1 MRYPG
6 SLAMLD
12 SLFLMR
18 LSRLPVLLSILEV
31 LVAAQ
36 APHEPHKPV
45 VEPRASSRANIILI
59 TVDTTRADRM
69 GFLGSTRGLT
79 PNLDAVANDGT
90 AFTRAYSH
98 VPLTTASHA
107 TILTGT
113 YPQYNHV
120 NDFGVPLAA
129 GLPFLPD
136 ILRQHGYKTA
146 AFVGSLIL
154 DPIAGTAPGFDR
166 GFDLYDAGF
175 RIKTARDNRY
185 DTIERRAGDVVGH
198 ALAWLKTRPADA
210 PPFFLWVH
218 LYDPHDPYDPP
229 EPFKSRFA
237 DPYDGEI
244 AYADAM
250 LGKLFAALKADGLYQ
265 DALIAM
271 MADHGEAF
279 GEHGERTH
287 GIFLYDETIH
297 VPLLIKLP
305 GARCA
310 APKEGARSERAAAAL
325 TRCSY
330 TNPSESD
337 GRVGLVDVAPTVLD
351 IVGIEIPKEMQ
362 GQSLVSAM
370 RLDALNSPSPI
381 QGAAGQGAGRPGRD
395 RAIYSETDYPHR
407 AFKWSSLRALRSGKY
422 LAIEGPKRELYDQT
436 SDPKA
441 MNNMASSSTAI
452 AATLIGEAE
461 KFRQQT
467 SADLS
472 QAAKLDAGQAEKLR
486 ALGYV
491 GGDSGPGHEGKIGG
505 TDPKDR
511 IEVANLMHDGML
523 EVEQGDYQNA
533 ISKLERV
540 LQTEP
545 DSAIA
550 YVQLGTAWTRLRN
563 YEKALPI
570 LQKAVELKAD
580 SGLAQYE
587 LGLALYETGSW
598 KEAAPQFEQAV
609 ARSPRWADAHFSL
622 AAVYARID
630 RVPDAM
636 QELDQALALN
646 PAFYRANLLRG
657 RLLSLLGRPAE
668 ALPNLQKAVSVEP
681 NSREAHLFLADVY
694 GQLGRSKEEKVERAK
709 AEKVQNPEVR

>member
-1 MRYPG
+1 
-6 SLAMLD
+6 
-12 SLFLMR
+12 MR
-18 LSRLPVLLSILEV
+18 LFRFLGIPLLAVCGWSIAQQASPPKSV
-31 LVAAQ
+31 TTNKAVAHQNARH
-36 APHEPHKPV
+36 P
-45 VEPRASSRANIILI
+45 NIILI

-79 PNLDAVANDGT
+79 PNLDAVARDGT
-90 AFTRAYSH
+90 AFTRAYAH

-129 GLPFLPD
+129 GLPYLPD
-136 ILRQHGYKTA
+136 LLHHEGYKTA

-175 RIKTARDNRY
+175 RIKTAKDDRY
-185 DTIERRAGDVVGH
+185 KTIERRGGEVVAH
-198 ALAWLKTRPADA
+198 ALAWLKTRPANA

-229 EPFKSRFA
+229 EPYKSKSA

-250 LGKLFAALKADGLYQ
+250 LGKLFAALKTVGLYQ
-265 DALIAM
+265 SALIAM

-305 GARCA
+305 GTAGSSVKPDRRSTP
-310 APKEGARSERAAAAL
+310 APRKPAPRKIEA
-325 TRCSY
+325 
-330 TNPSESD
+330 
-337 GRVGLVDVAPTVLD
+337 RVGLVDVTPTILEVA
-351 IVGIEIPKEMQ
+351 GIAIPKE
-362 GQSLVSAM
+362 
-370 RLDALNSPSPI
+370 I
-381 QGAAGQGAGRPGRD
+381 QGESLLQAIKSGASGKNANRP
-395 RAIYSETDYPHR
+395 IYSETDYPHR
-407 AFKWSSLRALRSGKY
+407 AFKWSSLRALRTEKY
-422 LAIEGPKRELYDQT
+422 LAIEAPRPELYDQT
-436 SDPKA
+436 DDPKA
-441 MNNMASSSTAI
+441 TKNLASSAP
-452 AATLIGEAE
+452 AVANTLIAQAE
-461 KFRQQT
+461 TFRQQT
-467 SADLS
+467 AAELAT
-472 QAAKLDAGQAEKLR
+472 AAKLDPSQAEKLR
-486 ALGYV
+486 SLGYI
-491 GGDSGPGHEGKIGG
+491 GGDSGAGHEGKIGG
-505 TDPKDR
+505 IDPKDR
-511 IEVANLMHDGML
+511 IEVANLMHDGIL
-523 EVEQGDYQNA
+523 EVEQGEYQSA
-533 ISKLERV
+533 ISKLEQV
-540 LQTEP
+540 IKTEP

-550 YVQLGTAWTRLRN
+550 YVQLGTAWTRLKD
-563 YEKALPI
+563 YQKALPI

-587 LGLALYETGSW
+587 LGLALFETGNW

-622 AAVYARID
+622 ASVYARID
-630 RVPDAM
+630 RVPEAM

-646 PAFYRANLLRG
+646 PNHYRANLLRG
-657 RLLSLLGRPAE
+657 RLLSLLGKPDE
-668 ALPNLQKAVSVEP
+668 ALPNLHKAAEVEP
-681 NSREAHLFLADVY
+681 TSREAHQFLADAY
-694 GQLGRSKEEKVERAK
+694 AQLGRSAEEKQERIRAENAK
-709 AEKVQNPEVR
+709 PAEH

>member
-1 MRYPG
+1 MRFFRLLG
-6 SLAMLD
+6 ILLLA
-12 SLFLMR
+12 SGGCCGAQQVR
-18 LSRLPVLLSILEV
+18 IAHNT
-31 LVAAQ
+31 AAGRSAALHTIPPSTQ
-36 APHEPHKPV
+36 HPNV
-45 VEPRASSRANIILI
+45 ILI

-79 PNLDAVANDGT
+79 PNLDAMARDGT

-129 GLPFLPD
+129 GLPYLPD
-136 ILRQHGYKTA
+136 ILHEHGYRTA

-166 GFDLYDAGF
+166 GFDVYDAGF
-175 RIKTARDNRY
+175 RIKTAKDNRY
-185 DTIERRAGDVVGH
+185 DTVERRAGVVVAH
-198 ALAWLKTRPADA
+198 ALAWLKKRPAVA

-229 EPFKSRFA
+229 EPYKSKFA

-250 LGKLFAALKADGLYQ
+250 LGKLFAALKATELYQ
-265 DALIAM
+265 GSVIAM

-287 GIFLYDETIH
+287 GMFLYDETIH

-305 GARCA
+305 GSAVRT
-310 APKEGARSERAAAAL
+310 PKHKQKSE
-325 TRCSY
+325 
-330 TNPSESD
+330 
-337 GRVGLVDVAPTVLD
+337 GRVGLVDVTPTILEVT
-351 IVGIEIPKEMQ
+351 GIPIPKEIQ
-362 GQSLVSAM
+362 GQSLLGAM
-370 RLDALNSPSPI
+370 QSETAGARGVDRPI
-381 QGAAGQGAGRPGRD
+381 DRP
-395 RAIYSETDYPHR
+395 IYSETDYPHR
-407 AFKWSSLRALRSGKY
+407 AFQWSSVRALRTGKY
-422 LAIEGPKRELYDQT
+422 LTIEAPKRELYDQV

-441 MNNMASSSTAI
+441 LNNLAPNSPAVTD
-452 AATLIGEAE
+452 TLVAEAE
-461 KFRQQT
+461 LFRQRT
-467 SADLS
+467 SADLAA
-472 QAAKLDAGQAEKLR
+472 AAKLDPEQAEKLR

-491 GGDSGPGHEGKIGG
+491 GGESGPGHEGKIGG
-505 TDPKDR
+505 IDPKDR
-511 IEVANLMHDGML
+511 IEIANLMHYGIL
-523 EVEQGDYQNA
+523 EVEQGEYESA
-533 ISKLERV
+533 IRKLERV
-540 LQTEP
+540 IQSEP

-550 YVQLGTAWTRLRN
+550 HVQLGTAWTRLKD

-570 LQKAVELKAD
+570 LQKAIALKAD

-587 LGLALYETGSW
+587 LGLALFETGNW
-598 KEAAPQFEQAV
+598 KEAAPQFEQVV

-630 RVPDAM
+630 RVPEAM
-636 QELDQALALN
+636 EELDKALALN
-646 PAFYRANLLRG
+646 SDHYRANLLRG
-657 RLLSLLGRPAE
+657 RLLSLLGKPLE
-668 ALPNLQKAVSVEP
+668 ALPNLQKAVAVERDSP
-681 NSREAHLFLADVY
+681 EAHLFLADAY
-694 GQLGRSKEEKVERAK
+694 AQLGRSAEEKMERAR
-709 AEKVQNPEVR
+709 AEKKPASR